1 MDVASAIKSVLSP
14 ATSVSGTAFVV
25 KEDAAVTPAIEQ
37 LSPKRENPKS
47 EETTGAKANDLSAG
61 LVELGL
67 TPDHSEIKVGEKR
80 QLSVQV
86 RTAAPLGLAVLT
98 LRFDPQVIK
107 INSVTPGSIF
117 ANAKT
122 APNLTQS
129 VDKDGMLLVSLV
141 VAAGT
146 PIGGEGALLNIEFEG
161 IAGGD
166 SALAFDLANIHL
178 VASDG
183 RSVLLSVEPI
193 KLTVK

>member
-14 ATSVSGTAFVV
+14 ATSVSGTAAGA

-61 LVELGL
+61 LVELSL
-67 TPDHSEIKVGEKR
+67 TPDHSEMKVGEKR

-86 RTAAPLGLAVLT
+86 STAAPLGLAVLT

-129 VDKDGMLLVSLV
+129 VDKDGMLLVSLA

-146 PIGGEGALLNIEFEG
+146 PISGEGALLNIEFEAV
-161 IAGGD
+161 AGGD